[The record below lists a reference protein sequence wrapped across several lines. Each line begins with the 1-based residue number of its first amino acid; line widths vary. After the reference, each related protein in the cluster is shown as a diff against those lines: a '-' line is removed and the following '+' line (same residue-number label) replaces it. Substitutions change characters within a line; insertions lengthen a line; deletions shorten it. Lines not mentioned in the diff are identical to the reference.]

1 MLAIPYGSGCKQLTS
16 KALHSC
22 ELMQSSH
29 TALSLHSDTTHIVN
43 VDLPPAL
50 PSLKKELA
58 KNTNFLKKNTAF
70 IELPLHHHSLWWLQ
84 QEKELIV

>member
-29 TALSLHSDTTHIVN
+29 TAISLHSDTTHIVN

-58 KNTNFLKKNTAF
+58 KNTNFLKNTAF

-84 QEKELIV
+84 QEKEIII